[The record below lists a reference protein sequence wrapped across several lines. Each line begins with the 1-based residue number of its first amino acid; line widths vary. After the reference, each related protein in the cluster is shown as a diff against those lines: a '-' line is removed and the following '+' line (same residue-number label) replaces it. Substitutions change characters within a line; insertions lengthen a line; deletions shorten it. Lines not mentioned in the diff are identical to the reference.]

1 MIKIF
6 TSNFSMATCAIAIIG
21 FAFFAHRTIAGGGD
35 DLSHD
40 SDVQMVT
47 TQSNRL
53 INEKSPYLLQHAHNP
68 VDWYPWGEEAFEKA
82 RAEDK
87 PIFLSIGYSTCHWC
101 HVMERESFS
110 NPEIAQL
117 MNKYFVSIKVD
128 REERPDVD
136 QVYMRFVQATTGS
149 GGWPLNVWLTPD
161 LKPFVGGTY
170 FPPKPNYGRPDF
182 PSILNS
188 IAEMWNTDREKILK
202 VSNEILA
209 HLSPSSA
216 DSYNPE
222 NLKLIRLKNAYT
234 IYKDTYDERSGGF
247 GSAPK
252 FPRPVSL
259 NFLLRYS
266 IGKEIEDTDKQLARD
281 MVLFTLRNIA
291 QGGIHDHLGG
301 GFHRYSVDGKWRVP
315 HFEKMLYNQAQ
326 LSDAYL
332 NAYQQSSDSWYGDI
346 AKDIL
351 RYVDNQLTDPTGG
364 FYSAEDADSL
374 PSPDAEEKEEGAF
387 YIWTKAEII
396 EILGEENASILAYRY
411 GIEDEGNAP
420 PESDPRG
427 EFTGNNIL
435 YEKHSLNDT
444 ASQFNQSEEQL
455 KSLINLCKDRL
466 LQARNKRKRPQLD
479 DKIITAWNGLMISS
493 YARASII
500 LQDPVYLEK
509 ASAAAVFIRN
519 NLYQESN
526 ARLLRA
532 YRNGSSQVEGF
543 LQDYAYLIQGLLDL
557 YEASFDIQWLQW
569 ALQLQEKQDIL
580 FWDDTAGGYYTVTG
594 EDASILLRMK
604 DNFDGAIPSPNSI
617 AAMNLLRLS
626 QMIDSA
632 SHRGRAEKTLQAFS
646 SNFIRSPQ
654 SMPHMLAALSFYLDT
669 PKQIILSG
677 NRFAS
682 TTKAMLNEIYR
693 HYLPNKVILLADGAE
708 GQDFLNEKLEIFKA
722 INPVDGETTVFVC
735 ENYTCDIPTTELAT
749 LTRLLKRSR

>member
-1 MIKIF
+1 MKKVFRFF
-6 TSNFSMATCAIAIIG
+6 TYYFSIAIFA
-21 FAFFAHRTIAGGGD
+21 FAFFPHLLIASGGD
-35 DLSHD
+35 DLSPD
-40 SDVQMVT
+40 SDEQMT
-47 TQSNRL
+47 AEQSNRL

-68 VDWYPWGEEAFEKA
+68 VNWYPWGEEAFEKA
-82 RAEDK
+82 RKEDK

-149 GGWPLNVWLTPD
+149 GGWPLSVWLTSD

-202 VSNEILA
+202 VSNEILT
-209 HLSPSSA
+209 HLSSSSA

-222 NLKLIRLKNAYT
+222 NLKIIRLKNAYS
-234 IYKDTYDERSGGF
+234 IYKDTYDERDGGF

-266 IGKEIEDTDKQLARD
+266 LSEDIEDVDKQLARD

-291 QGGIHDHLGG
+291 QGGIKDHVGG

-326 LSDAYL
+326 LSDVYL
-332 NAYQQSSDSWYGDI
+332 NAYQQTGDPWYGDI

-351 RYVDNQLTDPTGG
+351 RYVNNQLTDPTGG

-374 PSPDAEEKEEGAF
+374 PTPEAEEKEEGAF

-396 EILGEENASILAYRY
+396 EILGEENASILSYHY

-427 EFTGNNIL
+427 EFTGYNIL
-435 YEKHSLNDT
+435 YEKYSLNDT
-444 ASQFNQSEEQL
+444 AAQFNLSEEKL
-455 KSLINLCKDRL
+455 KALLNLCKERL
-466 LQARNKRKRPQLD
+466 LHARNKRKRPQLD

-493 YARASII
+493 YARASVI
-500 LQDPVYLEK
+500 LQDPDYLEK

-543 LQDYAYLIQGLLDL
+543 LQDYAYLIQGLIDL
-557 YEASFDIQWLQW
+557 YETSFDIQWLQW

-580 FWDDTAGGYYTVTG
+580 FWDDTAGGYFTVTG
-594 EDASILLRMK
+594 EDASILIRIK

-632 SHRGRAEKTLQAFS
+632 SHRSRAGKTLQAFS

-677 NRFAS
+677 DRFAS

-708 GQDFLNEKLEIFKA
+708 GQDFLNQKLEILKA
-722 INPVDGETTVFVC
+722 INPVEGETTAFVC
-735 ENYTCDIPTTELAT
+735 ENYTCDLPTTELAT